1 MANLGNFDA
10 SKVDPVS
17 SFDPIPAGK
26 YLAAIVASEMKP
38 TKSGNGHFLE
48 LTFEIGE
55 GPYKGRKLW
64 ARLNLDNPSPQAVQI
79 ARGELSAICRTVGVL
94 QPQDSCELHNLPLSI
109 KVACRKRDDTDEIS
123 NEIKGFERR
132 EAAFSGVAPMPGAP
146 PPTPAPQALN
156 RTPPWQR

>member
-48 LTFEIGE
+48 LTFEFGE

-64 ARLNLDNPSPQAVQI
+64 ARLNLDNPNPQAVQI
-79 ARGELSAICRTVGVL
+79 ARGELSAVCRAVGVL
-94 QPQDSCELHNLPLSI
+94 QPRDSAELHNLPLAI
-109 KVACRKRDDTDEIS
+109 KVTCRKRDDGEVS
-123 NEIKGFERR
+123 NEIRGYERR
-132 EAAFSGVAPMPGAP
+132 EAAFSGVATVPGAP
-146 PPTPAPQALN
+146 PSVPAPQA
-156 RTPPWQR
+156 TKAAPPWQR